1 MTTATASQ
9 AASKTKSYLAE
20 VDQFSAHN
28 YHPLPVVLERG
39 EGAWVWDVDGNRY
52 LDMLSAYSALN
63 QGHRHPAIL
72 EAARKQLDTLTLTSR
87 AFHNDQMGP
96 FLRELCQATG
106 FERALPMN
114 TGAEA
119 VETAIKMVRK
129 WGYKVKGV
137 EADKAEIIV
146 CENNFHGRT
155 TTIVGFS
162 SEPQYKDGFG
172 PFTPGFKT
180 IPYGD
185 AAALEKAITK
195 NTVGFL
201 VEPLQGEGGVVVPPA
216 GFLAK
221 ARAICTKHNVAL
233 IADEIQTGLGRT
245 GRLFCYEWDNVRPD
259 ILIVGKAL
267 GGGVYPVSAAIADS
281 EYMDVFHP
289 GDHGST
295 FGGNPLAAAIA
306 RASLRVILDED
317 LPARSAKLGAWFM
330 DRLRAIK
337 SKHVE
342 EVRGRGLMIGV
353 VIKESSGVARPFCEA
368 LEHKGVLAKET
379 HHQVIR
385 FAPPLTITEEE
396 LEFAL
401 EQASEVL
408 GK

>member
-1 MTTATASQ
+1 MTTAT
-9 AASKTKSYLAE
+9 ASKTKSYLAE

-39 EGAWVWDVDGNRY
+39 EGSWVWDVDGNKY
-52 LDMLSAYSALN
+52 LDMLAAYSALN

-72 EAARKQLDTLTLTSR
+72 DAAKKQLDTLTLTSR

-119 VETAIKMVRK
+119 VETALKMVRK

-185 AAALEKAITK
+185 AGALEKAITK

-281 EYMDVFHP
+281 KYMDVFHP

-306 RASLRVILDED
+306 RAALRVILDED
-317 LPARSAKLGAWFM
+317 LPARSARLGAWFM

-368 LEHKGVLAKET
+368 LEHKGILAKET

-401 EQASEVL
+401 EKASEVL